1 MADPS
6 STEHK
11 NVLKLSKKSPDV
23 PDFRKINQYQVA
35 ILSLKTKL
43 KEAKDIDDLT
53 ILSNKIIELEKEI
66 LVEKT
71 SGHKKLEKEREEI
84 RQKIDKIQRQL
95 MAAQH
100 DLERV
105 NNSIELKTTGYKK
118 VLEKKI
124 EALSEEYSHLLSE
137 QESMSLE

>member
-1 MADPS
+1 MVDPS
-6 STEHK
+6 SSEHK
-11 NVLKLSKKSPDV
+11 NVLKLSKKSPDT

-95 MAAQH
+95 LAAQH

-137 QESMSLE
+137 QESMSVE